1 LSCEKSYFPPKR
13 ARSSL
18 ECKDKDTS
26 CTAFF
31 WFVSLLRLNL
41 QKSTFIY
48 KSLHLSTFHGLKS
61 LQKSTKVYK
70 SLQESTR
77 VYNNLH
83 FSTKIFK
90 NLHLSAFIF
99 NLWSKKSARIFKS
112 LHESSRIFIYLQE
125 FAFVFNSLQNSS
137 ISCWFFKEKRGKNT
151 MQLAGK
157 IDLPVRES

>member
-1 LSCEKSYFPPKR
+1 MSCEKSYFPPKR

-61 LQKSTKVYK
+61 LQKSTFIYK
-70 SLQESTR
+70 SLQESTKIYISLQKSSR
-77 VYNNLH
+77 ICIYLQIMVQE
-83 FSTKIFK
+83 IFK
-90 NLHLSAFIF
+90 NLQFS
-99 NLWSKKSARIFKS
+99 SKLFKT
-112 LHESSRIFIYLQE
+112 
-125 FAFVFNSLQNSS
+125 LQNSS
-137 ISCWFFKEKRGKNT
+137 KLFNFPARDYRKNGGKVHCKSKEEIGLSVK
-151 MQLAGK
+151 
-157 IDLPVRES
+157 DLPFLLKNSSTS